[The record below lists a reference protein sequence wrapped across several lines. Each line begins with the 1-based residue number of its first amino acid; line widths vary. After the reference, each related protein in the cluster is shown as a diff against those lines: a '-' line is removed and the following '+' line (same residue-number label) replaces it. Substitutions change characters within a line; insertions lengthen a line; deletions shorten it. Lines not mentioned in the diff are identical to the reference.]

1 MFGGYRSA
9 LALPGAIR
17 FSSAGLVARLPNSI
31 ETLGIVLLVSG
42 QTGSYA
48 LAGAMSAAYQ
58 LAVAVGAPMTSRL
71 ADRRGQTALLTF
83 LCIANAALVCVL
95 VGLIVNDAPAAV
107 SLVVAALA
115 GVTQPAIG
123 SMVRAR
129 WAAIAPDAP
138 TLRTA
143 FALESVLDEV
153 VFTVGPLVTSVLA
166 FQVGLPAPLIV
177 ASVLVLV
184 GGLALAA
191 QRRTAP
197 APSPPAQHGER
208 GVLGSPALF
217 IVVVAALGI
226 GGVFGTYEVAVVAF
240 TQNAGQAGTSGIVL
254 GLWAFGSMLGGIVF
268 GGRHWPASLPRQV
281 LVLSTILAVALVP
294 ATLVRTVP
302 PLMVA
307 TFVAGVMVAPALI
320 STFALTER
328 LVPARLL
335 TESLTWATSGLTVGF
350 AGGTAVAG
358 IVVDAHGSTPAF
370 VLSVGC
376 AATAAIIVA
385 ATLRPLTRAMR
396 PPEDLPPAAT
406 IGADPVAGPT
416 PGAERTS

>member
-9 LALPGAIR
+9 LSLPGAIR

-31 ETLGIVLLVSG
+31 ETLGIVLLVSE

-48 LAGAMSAAYQ
+48 VAGAMSATYQ
-58 LAVAVGAPMTSRL
+58 LAVAVGTPLTSRL
-71 ADRRGQTALLTF
+71 ADRRGQTALLTA
-83 LCIANAALVCVL
+83 LCIANAVLVATL
-95 VGLIVNDAPAAV
+95 VGLIVNDAPLV
-107 SLVVAALA
+107 MTFVVAAL
-115 GVTQPAIG
+115 GGLTQPAIG

-138 TLRTA
+138 TLRSA

-153 VFTVGPLVTSVLA
+153 VFTVGPLLTSVLA
-166 FQVGLPAPLIV
+166 FQVGLSAPLVV
-177 ASVLVLV
+177 AAVLVLA

-191 QRRTAP
+191 QRSTAP
-197 APSPPAQHGER
+197 RPAAPPERGER

-217 IVVVAALGI
+217 IVVAAALGI

-240 TQNAGQAGTSGIVL
+240 TEHAGQAGMSGIVL

-268 GGRHWPASLPRQV
+268 GGRHWPGTLPRQV
-281 LVLSTILAVALVP
+281 LVLSGILTVALVP
-294 ATLVRTVP
+294 AVLVPSIPT
-302 PLMVA
+302 LMVA
-307 TFVAGVMVAPALI
+307 TFVAGVLVAPALI
-320 STFALTER
+320 SAFALTER

-350 AGGTAVAG
+350 AAGTAVAG
-358 IVVDAHGSTPAF
+358 IVVDAHSPSVAF
-370 VLSVGC
+370 ALSVGC
-376 AATAAIIVA
+376 ALA
-385 ATLRPLTRAMR
+385 ATLVVAVGQVALVRSVR
-396 PPEDLPPAAT
+396 PPEALPPAAS

-416 PGAERTS
+416 PGVERTG